1 MGQAH
6 EETWHPAEIE
16 FTYEAGSQMRNS
28 TLFACLLLPAA
39 LFSVSHTSAATVRL
53 LGLDEMSCA
62 AWKKTNDPELREPY
76 IQWVRG
82 FLSGHNYA
90 NQSKQVAEVS
100 SATVAMFV
108 DRYCA
113 EHSGSTVAEAAMRM
127 SDQYS
132 GRNAPIN
139 R

>member
-1 MGQAH
+1 
-6 EETWHPAEIE
+6 
-16 FTYEAGSQMRNS
+16 MRHS
-28 TLFACLLLPAA
+28 KLFACLLLAGAFIP
-39 LFSVSHTSAATVRL
+39 VSHMSAAPLKV
-53 LGLDEMSCA
+53 LGLDDMSCA
-62 AWKKTNDPELREPY
+62 AWKKKIDPELREPY

-100 SATVAMFV
+100 SATVMMFV
-108 DRYCA
+108 DRYCE
-113 EHSGSTVAEAAMRM
+113 EHARATVTEAAMRM

-132 GRNAPIN
+132 GRNSPIT

>member
-1 MGQAH
+1 MHHSKICVA
-6 EETWHPAEIE
+6 PLL
-16 FTYEAGSQMRNS
+16 AG
-28 TLFACLLLPAA
+28 AWLLAA
-39 LFSVSHTSAATVRL
+39 PVAAAPVKL
-53 LGLDEMSCA
+53 LGLNDMSCV
-62 AWKKTNDPELREPY
+62 AWKATKFEPEGREPY

-90 NQSKQVAEVS
+90 NQAKQVAEVS
-100 SATVAMFV
+100 SGTVGVFI

-113 EHSGSTVAEAAMRM
+113 EHAAATVAEAAMRM

-132 GRNAPIN
+132 GRNAPIT

>member
-1 MGQAH
+1 
-6 EETWHPAEIE
+6 
-16 FTYEAGSQMRNS
+16 MRYS
-28 TLFACLLLPAA
+28 KFFACLLLAGTLIQA
-39 LFSVSHTSAATVRL
+39 SHISAAPLRV
-53 LGLDEMSCA
+53 LGLDDMSCA
-62 AWKKTNDPELREPY
+62 AWKKEIDPQLREPY

-90 NQSKQVAEVS
+90 NQSHQVAEVS

-113 EHSGSTVAEAAMRM
+113 EHASATVTDAAMRM

-132 GRNAPIN
+132 GRNSPIT